1 MEAMARCQGG
11 WRNGTVGLRAE
22 GPDHQRRGQ
31 TPPNNAPGHPADIC
45 SSPEKL
51 ICNAHSTPGS
61 PNYAESLG
69 QKLSELETAVAQK
82 EEADRAPSPDIELA
96 CTIISQNDRIQ
107 KAT

>member
-1 MEAMARCQGG
+1 MKAMARCQNG
-11 WRNGTVGLRAE
+11 WRNGTVGVGAE
-22 GPDHQRRGQ
+22 GPDHQRRGHA
-31 TPPNNAPGHPADIC
+31 PPNNASGHPADIC
-45 SSPEKL
+45 SRPEKF

-61 PNYAESLG
+61 PSYVGSLG